1 MVYQGR
7 IQNGVLVL
15 DDGPDLPDGTIV
27 QVDIRPTNGLRRGS
41 PAALLRL
48 AGTLT
53 DAEAD
58 SILDTA
64 QECRRIDR
72 TLWNHS

>member
-1 MVYQGR
+1 MVYRGTIRNRR
-7 IQNGVLVL
+7 IELE
-15 DDGPDLPDGTIV
+15 DGPDLPDGTEV

-58 SILDTA
+58 SILQTA
-64 QECRRIDR
+64 QECRPLRG
-72 TLWNHS
+72 TE